1 MVGRVAS
8 RGRGVSCRASCGG
21 LRAMPG
27 VDGVVCSH
35 DSAGACRGIALAAM
49 ASRLGRATRHRRDR
63 RSDLGGSSGQ
73 RRCTVDTGTGDQ
85 HARARRTKRS
95 LRPQHQLLNRYRP
108 LPLRRQVPAQFDR
121 RKRKPNSQS
130 PPTTR
135 RGSAPIEVQAASSP
149 ICRLEL
155 PLPRSHRLRHP
166 LLRPLLHPRLRLR
179 LLLLLPLRPSGRR
192 PTARKR
198 SPRIQVLRRWPR
210 HVERSPL
217 IKSLRPMARLGG
229 ESSTVSRLNV
239 RRMPVPTG
247 HRQPSLPPMRS
258 AQLQLRQQQS
268 AGSSVPA
275 ARSTSQQTGRVSSD
289 CRSRK
294 SSI

>member
-1 MVGRVAS
+1 
-8 RGRGVSCRASCGG
+8 
-21 LRAMPG
+21 MP
-27 VDGVVCSH
+27 
-35 DSAGACRGIALAAM
+35 
-49 ASRLGRATRHRRDR
+49 RRR
-63 RSDLGGSSGQ
+63 
-73 RRCTVDTGTGDQ
+73 
-85 HARARRTKRS
+85 
-95 LRPQHQLLNRYRP
+95 
-108 LPLRRQVPAQFDR
+108 VPAQFDR
-121 RKRKPNSQS
+121 WKRRPISQS

-179 LLLLLPLRPSGRR
+179 LLLLLPLRPSGGR

-247 HRQPSLPPMRS
+247 QGQPSLPPMRS
-258 AQLQLRQQQS
+258 AQLQLRQQLS

-275 ARSTSQQTGRVSSD
+275 ARSTSQQTGRVSSG